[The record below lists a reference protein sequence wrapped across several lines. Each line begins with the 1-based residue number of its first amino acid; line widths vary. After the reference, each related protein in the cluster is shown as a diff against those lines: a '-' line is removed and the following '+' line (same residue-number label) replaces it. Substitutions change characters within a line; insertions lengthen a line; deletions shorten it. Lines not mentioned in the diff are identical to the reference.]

1 MRRYNEGANWVGV
14 LFGAYNG
21 FAALAAI
28 VIPLMVRRIGLSAQP
43 LRESRARRG
52 RASRRSW

>member
-1 MRRYNEGANWVGV
+1 MGV

-28 VIPLMVRRIGLSAQP
+28 VIPLMVRRIGHA
-43 LRESRARRG
+43 RAAICVNLWLG
-52 RASRRSW
+52 GAGLRRSW